1 MATLAEVIDELKQG
15 TDATHDVAHE
25 VSQLNASFI
34 AFFKDSKGKKLDDLE
49 KERERKQG
57 RGVKPQTPTPAGG
70 SGAGGGGPL
79 SRLLGGFGLGG
90 AGIGIGAAGAG
101 LGAFF
106 MGLAGAE
113 SIMAKFGS
121 GDNLKNLLT
130 NLAEG
135 LAAFSTRDLVALGAL
150 LGTGALFG
158 AVPGLSGVGAGIG
171 IGAMG
176 VGIAA
181 FFSAFAAGDMAIEA
195 MQASGESIKQIIISF
210 ADALGALDDD
220 SLLAIGSLFGAS
232 AAFGA
237 LFGPKAMAKGAF
249 GLASIGAGIGL
260 FFSGFAVG
268 DKTIAMMQADGEA
281 IKPIIDVFVGLLDS
295 LNRDG
300 TLESF
305 GALLGASAIIGM
317 FGPATAAGATVGLAA
332 VGTGIG
338 LFFAGIAAGD
348 AGIQAISKL
357 TGSEPGKGFGDM
369 LKNVSEGLK
378 SFSGLTFDENLG
390 PALDG
395 ISSALMSFFGSQL
408 LQQGSDLIGPVRD
421 AFLGIVD
428 FFFGTNYRKDAQK
441 GPIEELIESLEPI
454 KDLDP
459 KLIDNMTILPVKLQ
473 EMTNAF
479 KGLGEIDIENF
490 GKGIESTVRGISFAS
505 EAMIGL
511 QTGKGRDGENR
522 IDAKDYFGK
531 TGARRYIYFPE
542 GGIDAAIQDVDIE
555 GLKASVGKVYEGL
568 GINQLNEARSAVA
581 AINREATAAAS
592 AMNVVNAPTD
602 NRSSVTTSN
611 TVLNSG
617 QVSAINPAGR

>member
-25 VSQLNASFI
+25 VSQLNASFN

-49 KERERKQG
+49 KEREQKQG
-57 RGVKPQTPTPAGG
+57 RGVRPQTPTRAGG

-135 LAAFSTRDLVALGAL
+135 LSAFSTRDLTALGAL
-150 LGTGALFG
+150 LGAGALFG

-181 FFSAFAAGDMAIEA
+181 FFAAFAAGDKSIEF
-195 MQASGESIKQIIISF
+195 MQASGESIKKIIISF
-210 ADALGALDDD
+210 ADSLGALTNDNLDKV
-220 SLLAIGSLFGAS
+220 GKLFLTS

-237 LFGPKAMAKGAF
+237 LFGPKAMAKSAF
-249 GLASIGAGIGL
+249 GLASVGAGIGL

-295 LNRDG
+295 LNKDG
-300 TLESF
+300 TLEAF
-305 GALLGASAIIGM
+305 AGVLGTSAIIGM
-317 FGPATAAGATVGLAA
+317 FGGGVGAA
-332 VGTGIG
+332 VGLGAVGVGIG
-338 LFFAGIAAGD
+338 AFFAGIAAGD

-357 TGSEPGKGFGDM
+357 AGTEPGKGFGDM

-408 LQQGSDLIGPVRD
+408 LQKGNN
-421 AFLGIVD
+421 FLETVGETFAGIVD
-428 FFFGTNYRKDAQK
+428 FFFGTNYRDGQNK
-441 GPIEELIESLEPI
+441 GPIDELIESLEPI
-454 KDLDP
+454 KDLDMQ
-459 KLIDNMTILPVKLQ
+459 LIDNMTILPVKLN
-473 EMTNAF
+473 EMTSAF
-479 KGLGEIDIENF
+479 QRLGTVNVQDF
-490 GKGIESTVRGISFAS
+490 GKGIESTVRGLSFAS
-505 EAMIGL
+505 DAMIGL
-511 QTGKGRDGENR
+511 QTGLSRKGENT
-522 IDAKDYFGK
+522 IDTRDYFG
-531 TGARRYIYFPE
+531 GGLMSAERHIIFPE
-542 GGIDAAIQDVDIE
+542 GGIDKAIENVDIQK
-555 GLKASVGKVYEGL
+555 LKTSINRVYEGL
-568 GINQLNEARSAVA
+568 GINQLNETRSAVE

-617 QVSAINPAGR
+617 QVSAVNPAGR